1 MKKSPQC
8 AKDAAYADRAHHH
21 KPSERSRCMWDHNAD
36 QWVREGVRSMG
47 WDRYDGF
54 MDLIKRARGIG
65 PRGIWRAG
73 LATETVHPVEF
84 SHNHH
89 RHPPS
94 LSSFTSS
101 STYNLPRVPLQR
113 PREGE
118 NVLSRPPRC
127 WVGMQSWCIS
137 PSPHLSLSLIL
148 YFLPIFLSLYFSY
161 LSLSF
166 SLPSFSHFSVSLLS
180 PDSLWIKSRA
190 QTTKQVRVVCGRVI
204 FTHPYIVL
212 STLGQFCLLSKVSS
226 RLKWL
231 ASNGRWY
238 IGFWEILQIMY

>member
-1 MKKSPQC
+1 M
-8 AKDAAYADRAHHH
+8 R
-21 KPSERSRCMWDHNAD
+21 DHNTD

-137 PSPHLSLSLIL
+137 PSPHLSLSLSL
-148 YFLPIFLSLYFSY
+148 TLPTYIAPALFFPLSLFLSFL
-161 LSLSF
+161 
-166 SLPSFSHFSVSLLS
+166 LPSFSHFSVSLLP
-180 PDSLWIKSRA
+180 PDSLWIRSRD
-190 QTTKQVRVVCGRVI
+190 QTAKQVRVVCGGVI
-204 FTHPYIVL
+204 FTHP
-212 STLGQFCLLSKVSS
+212 
-226 RLKWL
+226 
-231 ASNGRWY
+231 
-238 IGFWEILQIMY
+238 